1 MSRIKQNLALL
12 FAICCVS
19 FAGPL
24 IKVALLL
31 AMPPVAV
38 AFFVSFSQ
46 RRFCPFPTHAS
57 MALPYTKRSAK
68 RR

>member
-38 AFFVSFSQ
+38 AFFRLF
-46 RRFCPFPTHAS
+46 FPLLVTV
-57 MALPYTKRSAK
+57 
-68 RR
+68 

>member
-31 AMPPVAV
+31 